1 MRQLH
6 ALAGPVPGSRYA
18 ASGGYSTLGVPPVE
32 QAEGR
37 IETHPHPSP
46 ESEPNEKAM
55 SEKLKL
61 IDHVQ
66 AINWNRIQDDKDL
79 EVWNRLTSNF
89 WLPEKVPLSNDVPS
103 WATLTP
109 VEQQLTM
116 RVFTGLTLLDTIQGT
131 VGAVSLIPDALTP
144 HEEAV
149 YTNIAFM
156 ESVHAKSYSSIFS
169 TLCSTSE
176 IDDAFRWSVENEN
189 LQKKAAIVMEYYRG
203 DEPLKRKVAS
213 TILESF
219 LFYSGFYLPMYWS
232 SKAKLTNTADI
243 IRLIIRDEA
252 VHGYYIG
259 YKYQR
264 GLETQT
270 PERRQALKDYTFDL
284 LFELYDNESDYT
296 EALYDEV
303 GLTEDVKKF
312 LHYNANKALMNLGY
326 EAMFPKTVT
335 DVNPAILSALSP
347 NADENHD
354 FFSGSGSSYV
364 IGKAVNTED
373 EDWDF

>member
-1 MRQLH
+1 MTDTTTKNL
-6 ALAGPVPGSRYA
+6 L
-18 ASGGYSTLGVPPVE
+18 VE
-32 QAEGR
+32 
-37 IETHPHPSP
+37 
-46 ESEPNEKAM
+46 
-55 SEKLKL
+55 
-61 IDHVQ
+61 
-66 AINWNRIQDDKDL
+66 AINWNRIEDDKDL
-79 EVWNRLTSNF
+79 EVWHRLVNNF
-89 WLPEKVPLSNDVPS
+89 WVPEKVPVSNDIQS
-103 WATLTP
+103 WATLT
-109 VEQQLTM
+109 EAEKLLTM

-169 TLCSTSE
+169 TLASTPE
-176 IDDAFRWSVENEN
+176 IDDAFRWSRENEH
-189 LQKKAAIVMEYYRG
+189 LQKKARVILEFYDG
-203 DEPLKRKVAS
+203 TNPHKKKIAS
-213 TILESF
+213 TLLESF

-232 SKAKLTNTADI
+232 SRAKLTNTADM

-259 YKYQR
+259 YKFQR
-264 GLETQT
+264 GIESLPQAEKD
-270 PERRQALKDYTFDL
+270 ALKDETYAVLYDL
-284 LFELYDNESDYT
+284 YENEVKYSAELYDP
-296 EALYDEV
+296 V

-326 EAMFPKTVT
+326 EPLFPSSVT

-364 IGKAVNTED
+364 IGKAEATED

>member
-1 MRQLH
+1 MNAQ
-6 ALAGPVPGSRYA
+6 P
-18 ASGGYSTLGVPPVE
+18 
-32 QAEGR
+32 
-37 IETHPHPSP
+37 
-46 ESEPNEKAM
+46 
-55 SEKLKL
+55 LKL
-61 IDHVQ
+61 VDHVQ

-79 EVWNRLTSNF
+79 EVWNRLVNNF
-89 WLPEKVPLSNDVPS
+89 WLPEKVPLSNDVQS
-103 WATLTP
+103 WGTLTAE
-109 VEQQLTM
+109 EQLLTM

-131 VGAVSLIPDALTP
+131 VGAVSLIPDAVTP

-169 TLCSTSE
+169 TLCSSKE
-176 IDDAFRWSVENEN
+176 IDDAFRWSVENQN
-189 LQKKAAIVMEYYRG
+189 LQKKAQIIIDYYRG
-203 DEPLKRKVAS
+203 DDPLKRKVAS
-213 TILESF
+213 TLLESF

-232 SKAKLTNTADI
+232 SHAKLTNTADL

-259 YKYQR
+259 YKYQK
-264 GLETQT
+264 GLEQETA
-270 PERRQALKDYTFDL
+270 ERREELKDYTFSLMYDL
-284 LFELYDNESDYT
+284 YENEVLYTQDLYDG
-296 EALYDEV
+296 V

-326 EAMFPKTVT
+326 ETMFPKDMV
-335 DVNPAILSALSP
+335 DVNPAILSSLSP

-364 IGKAVNTED
+364 IGKAVATED

>member
-1 MRQLH
+1 M
-6 ALAGPVPGSRYA
+6 
-18 ASGGYSTLGVPPVE
+18 
-32 QAEGR
+32 
-37 IETHPHPSP
+37 ID
-46 ESEPNEKAM
+46 
-55 SEKLKL
+55 KLKL
-61 IDHVQ
+61 VSHVD
-66 AINWNRIQDDKDL
+66 AINWNKIEDEKDV
-79 EVWNRLTSNF
+79 EVWNRLTNNF
-89 WLPEKVPLSNDVPS
+89 WLPEKIPLSNDIQS
-103 WATLTP
+103 WNQLTP

-116 RVFTGLTLLDTIQGT
+116 RVFAGLTLLDTIQGT
-131 VGAVSLIPDALTP
+131 VGAVSLIPDAITP

-169 TLCSTSE
+169 TLASTKE
-176 IDDAFRWSVENEN
+176 IDEAFRWSTENEY
-189 LQKKAAIVMEYYRG
+189 LQRKASIVMDYYQG
-203 DEPLKRKVAS
+203 DDPLKRKVAS
-213 TILESF
+213 VLLESF
-219 LFYSGFYLPMYWS
+219 LFYSGFYLPMYFS
-232 SKAKLTNTADI
+232 SRARLTNTADL

-259 YKYQR
+259 YKFQK
-264 GLETQT
+264 GLEAATQ
-270 PERRQALKDYTFDL
+270 ERRDEIKDYAFNL
-284 LFELYDNESDYT
+284 VFELYENEVQYT
-296 EALYDEV
+296 QDLYDAV

-326 EAMFPKTVT
+326 EAIFPKDVC

-373 EDWDF
+373 DDWDF

>member
-1 MRQLH
+1 M
-6 ALAGPVPGSRYA
+6 A
-18 ASGGYSTLGVPPVE
+18 
-32 QAEGR
+32 
-37 IETHPHPSP
+37 
-46 ESEPNEKAM
+46 
-55 SEKLKL
+55 EKLRL
-61 IDHVQ
+61 ANNVQ
-66 AINWNRIQDDKDL
+66 AINWNKIQDEKDV
-79 EVWNRLTSNF
+79 EVWNRLVNNF
-89 WLPEKVPLSNDVPS
+89 WLPEKVPLSNDVQS

-109 VEQQLTM
+109 AEQQLTM

-169 TLCSTSE
+169 TLSNTKD
-176 IDDAFRWSVENEN
+176 IDEAFRWSTENPN
-189 LQKKAAIVMEYYRG
+189 LQKKADIVLDDYRG
-203 DEPLKRKVAS
+203 NDPLKRKVAS
-213 TILESF
+213 TLLESF

-232 SKAKLTNTADI
+232 SRAKLTNTADL

-259 YKYQR
+259 YKFQR
-264 GLETQT
+264 GLE
-270 PERRQALKDYTFDL
+270 RVDQATRDEIKDYTFSLVYDL
-284 LFELYDNESDYT
+284 YENEAQYT
-296 EALYDEV
+296 QDLYDEV

-326 EAMFPKTVT
+326 EAMFPKSLT

-364 IGKAVNTED
+364 IGKAVSTED

>member
-1 MRQLH
+1 M
-6 ALAGPVPGSRYA
+6 A
-18 ASGGYSTLGVPPVE
+18 
-32 QAEGR
+32 
-37 IETHPHPSP
+37 
-46 ESEPNEKAM
+46 
-55 SEKLKL
+55 EKLKL
-61 IDHVQ
+61 IDRVQ
-66 AINWNRIQDDKDL
+66 AINWNRLEDDKDL
-79 EVWNRLTSNF
+79 EVWDRLTGNF
-89 WLPEKVPLSNDVPS
+89 WLPEKVPLSNDIQS
-103 WATLTP
+103 WATLTD
-109 VEQQLTM
+109 VEKEMTT

-156 ESVHAKSYSSIFS
+156 ESVHARSYSSIFS
-169 TLCSTSE
+169 TLISTRE
-176 IDDAFRWSVENEN
+176 IDEAFRWSEENPA
-189 LQKKAAIVMEYYRG
+189 LQKKAEIVLNYYRG
-203 DEPLKRKVAS
+203 DDPLKRKVAS
-213 TILESF
+213 TMLESF
-219 LFYSGFYLPMYWS
+219 LFYSGFYAPMYWS
-232 SKAKLTNTADI
+232 SRAKLTNTADL

-259 YKYQR
+259 YKFQK
-264 GLETQT
+264 GLESAS
-270 PERRQALKDYTFDL
+270 PERKQELKDYTFEL
-284 LFELYDNESDYT
+284 LFELYDNEVEYT
-296 EALYDEV
+296 QDLYDPL

-312 LHYNANKALMNLGY
+312 LRYNANKALMNLGY
-326 EAMFPKTVT
+326 EALFPRDET

>member
-1 MRQLH
+1 M
-6 ALAGPVPGSRYA
+6 S
-18 ASGGYSTLGVPPVE
+18 STAHSP
-32 QAEGR
+32 AEGA
-37 IETHPHPSP
+37 PV
-46 ESEPNEKAM
+46 
-55 SEKLKL
+55 KL
-61 IDHVQ
+61 VSRVS
-66 AINWNRIQDDKDL
+66 AINWNRVLDDKDA
-79 EVWNRLTSNF
+79 EVWDRLTGNF
-89 WLPEKVPLSNDVPS
+89 WLPEKVPVSNDIPS
-103 WATLTP
+103 WGTLT
-109 VEQQLTM
+109 EYEKTLTM

-131 VGAVSLIPDALTP
+131 VGAISLIPDAVTP

-176 IDDAFRWSVENEN
+176 IDEAFRWSVENPN
-189 LQKKAAIVMEYYRG
+189 LQKKAQIVMDYYRG

-213 TILESF
+213 TLLESF
-219 LFYSGFYLPMYWS
+219 LFYSGFYLPIYWS
-232 SKAKLTNTADI
+232 SKAKLTNTADL

-264 GLETQT
+264 GLETQS
-270 PERRQALKDYTFDL
+270 PERREKLKDYTFSL
-284 LFELYDNESDYT
+284 MYELYDNEVQYT
-296 EALYDEV
+296 QDLYDAV

-326 EAMFPKTVT
+326 EAMFPSSVT
-335 DVNPAILSALSP
+335 NVNPAILSALSP